1 MPTKWLLAHFHNAMR
16 LSSIFK
22 PVKSYLK
29 SFWQQVVLRWYWI
42 QQVLVTA
49 IAAALAWQVGD
60 QVQTNGG
67 IAAAVVASLT
77 VRSSLHKSARDG
89 LGQVIGSTVGA
100 GAALLAIRYLGS
112 GIVTVGVTVL
122 ISLVAA
128 RVLHL
133 GEVATINVPVAALI
147 VLGPGLSETTAVK
160 RLISTLIG
168 AGIAIA
174 LSIFAQ
180 PKSPAGRTIDR
191 ISSLTERCSTLL
203 AQMAEGLVDGYTTD
217 DAGRWLARA
226 RLLVEEIP
234 SIRNQVIEAR
244 VFAKW
249 LPESRSAKAEKL
261 YLRAIAVEHMIVQ
274 TRATSRNLYDLQLHG
289 GVKPELTQGIGALL
303 STASY
308 ALTVSAE
315 DFRFDPYSIAKDPL
329 TSELRLSADAVAT
342 LALADHEEIA
352 SGQIARVMAA
362 ISSTLIIADS
372 LDQISPT
379 IRNVPSPQEPAG
391 QKVLA
396 LSPIELAKDWQARLY
411 RLIPSKVRMS
421 LESLW
426 SKIDRTRL

>member
-1 MPTKWLLAHFHNAMR
+1 MR

-22 PVKSYLK
+22 PVKRALNHLK
-29 SFWQQVVLRWYWI
+29 QQVVLRWYWI

-49 IAAALAWQVGD
+49 LAAALAWQVGN
-60 QVQTNGG
+60 QLLTNGG

-89 LGQVIGSTVGA
+89 LGQVVGSSVGA
-100 GAALLAIRYLGS
+100 GAALVALHYFGS
-112 GIVTVGVTVL
+112 GVVTVGVTVL
-122 ISLVAA
+122 ISLIAA

-133 GEVATINVPVAALI
+133 GEVASINVPVTALI
-147 VLGPGLSETTAVK
+147 VLGPGLSEATAVK

-168 AGIAIA
+168 AAIAIL
-174 LSIFAQ
+174 LSTFAH
-180 PKSPAGRTIDR
+180 PKTPAGRTIDR
-191 ISSLTERCSTLL
+191 ISSLTDRCAVLL

-249 LPESRSAKAEKL
+249 LPESLSAKAETL
-261 YLRAIAVEHMIVQ
+261 YLRGIAIEHIIVQ
-274 TRATSRNLYDLQLHG
+274 SRAAARNLYDLRLNG
-289 GVKPELTQGIGALL
+289 GVKPELTQGIGTLI

-315 DFRFDPYSIAKDPL
+315 DFRFDPYRAAKDPL
-329 TSELRLSADAVAT
+329 TSELRSSAEALTTFALSG
-342 LALADHEEIA
+342 HEEIG
-352 SGQIARVMAA
+352 SGQIARVMAT
-362 ISSTLIIADS
+362 ISSALIIADS

-379 IRNVPSPQEPAG
+379 IRNVPTPQEPAG
-391 QKVLA
+391 QRVLA
-396 LSPIELAKDWQARLY
+396 LSPIELARNWQGQIA
-411 RLIPSKVRMS
+411 RLIPRKIRQKLEGIWVR
-421 LESLW
+421 
-426 SKIDRTRL
+426 IDR